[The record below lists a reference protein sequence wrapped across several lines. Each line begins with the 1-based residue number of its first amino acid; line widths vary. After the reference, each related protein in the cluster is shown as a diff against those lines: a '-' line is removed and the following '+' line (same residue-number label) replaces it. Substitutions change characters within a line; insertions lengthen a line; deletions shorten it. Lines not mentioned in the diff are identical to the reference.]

1 MTEDVSP
8 PNRPGM
14 PLSWRLLLLA
24 AVVVLALTAY
34 GLQTLLGLRGQA
46 ALGFLCFLLTAAAFA
61 HDLRKVNWRTI
72 GWGLAIQIFLALF
85 ILKLQVGGYRP
96 GYQLFDGISQGI
108 NKFLEFGAEGGK
120 FVFGKLADA
129 EAMSKAFSTDGAI
142 PFIILVM
149 PNLIFVSAFFTLM
162 QHLGIVQFIVSLLAR
177 AMKYLMGTSG
187 AETLAAIENVFMG
200 QSESP
205 LIVRPYVPEMTRSEL
220 LALMTCGMATLS
232 GGMIA
237 VYVQK
242 GADAVAL
249 LAGGMMSAPCALYLA
264 KLLLPEYETPLT
276 AAGAKAVQTRKYSN
290 ALEAIADGASAGVML
305 LIKMVAMVIAFL
317 SLIALID
324 YGLHLASPDLSLRGI
339 FGRIFSPVAFLL
351 GLSGDDVPQVAAL
364 LGTKLAANEFIAFTD
379 LTNPKVVHL
388 TPRAFVIATYALA
401 GFANFGSI
409 GVQLGVLG
417 TVAENRKADI
427 ARLIGRAV
435 FAGFLATLLNAA
447 IAGMLL

>member
-1 MTEDVSP
+1 MTNALPP
-8 PNRPGM
+8 PNRYGM
-14 PLSWRLLLLA
+14 PLSWRLLLLS
-24 AVVVLALTAY
+24 AVVLLVLAAY
-34 GLQTLLGLRGQA
+34 GLKTVLGLRGQA
-46 ALGFLCFLLTAAAFA
+46 AVGFLCFLLTAAAFA

-72 GWGLAIQIFLALF
+72 GWGLAIQIFLAVF
-85 ILKLQVGGYRP
+85 ILKAEVNGYRP
-96 GYQLFDGISQGI
+96 GYRLFDGISQGI
-108 NKFLEFGAEGGK
+108 NKFLEFGTEGGK

-129 EAMSKAFSTDGAI
+129 EAMSKAFGDGAI

-149 PNLIFVSAFFTLM
+149 PNVIFVSAFFTLM

-220 LALMTCGMATLS
+220 LALMTCGMATIS

-249 LAGGMMSAPCALYLA
+249 LAGGMMSAPCALYLS
-264 KLLLPEYETPLT
+264 KLLLPEYEIPLT
-276 AAGAKAVQTRKYSN
+276 AAGAKAVPTRKYAN

-317 SLIALID
+317 SLIALLD
-324 YGLHLASPDLSLRGI
+324 YLLHCANPDLSLRGI
-339 FGRIFSPVAFLL
+339 FAHVFSPVAFLL
-351 GLSGDDVPQVAAL
+351 GLNGDDVPQVAAL

-379 LTNPKVVHL
+379 LTNPKIVNL
-388 TPRAFVIATYALA
+388 SPRAFVIATYALA